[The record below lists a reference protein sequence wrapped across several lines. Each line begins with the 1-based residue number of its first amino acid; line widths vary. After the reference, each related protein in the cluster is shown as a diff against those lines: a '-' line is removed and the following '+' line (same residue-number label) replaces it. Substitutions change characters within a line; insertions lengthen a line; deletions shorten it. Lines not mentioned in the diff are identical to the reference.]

1 MPIQSSGPISM
12 HSIYAEQSVFTQSGR
27 DDIYD
32 KEISLSDLH
41 VRWGLAQKDIGDP
54 ISFNDL
60 RGKGSRIDAREVTIG
75 TVSFTTTVNRFMS
88 TTTLTHKHDGYNN
101 GSGTNANAFGSINPP
116 NTDRGSQIYNQDI
129 LEISF
134 QKKGNFY
141 DIFLIIDGE
150 CPNVS
155 FNNGGWFS
163 LRVNGQDYSRG
174 SAIYIYNGTYSTWRW
189 IVTSSSDNP
198 FIDTPEPTTG
208 TFSNLSSGSVSSTNG
223 VIIPKVNFTVETSG
237 EVEITADVVGA
248 NGYMMLFDS
257 NNNHIETND
266 DDPDYGGSPFD
277 DAAYNPAI
285 TRTLSAG
292 DYFVTIGTGAY
303 NNSDALQGFQ
313 DNVDVANVLLYGHTE
328 ATWDITISGDNVA
341 DEVVRTKVGVSFT

>member
-1 MPIQSSGPISM
+1 MAIQSSGPISM
-12 HSIYAEQSVFTQSGR
+12 YSIYPEQSVFTQAEKT
-27 DDIYD
+27 DLYN
-32 KEISLSDLH
+32 KTLSLNNAG
-41 VRWGLAQKDIGDP
+41 WGLTATPLGDQ

-60 RGKGSRIDAREVTIG
+60 RGKGFYHDSREVTFG
-75 TVSFTTTVNRFMS
+75 SHSYTTSAPMS
-88 TTTLTHKHDGYNN
+88 SNVINHKHDGYSN
-101 GSGTNANAFGSINPP
+101 GSGPNANAFGSINPP
-116 NTDRGSQIYNQDI
+116 NTDRDSEIYDQDI

-134 QKKGNFY
+134 QKSGAAYALVLVING
-141 DIFLIIDGE
+141 L
-150 CPNVS
+150 CPNVGRAS
-155 FNNGGWFS
+155 GGWNGW
-163 LRVNGQDYSRG
+163 RVNGEYYHRYQAGYQYSTNGYSRW
-174 SAIYIYNGTYSTWRW
+174 TWG
-189 IVTSSSDNP
+189 VNESDNP
-198 FIDTPEPTTG
+198 FIYTPEPTTG

-248 NGYMMLFDS
+248 DGYMMLFDS

-313 DNVDVANVLLYGHTE
+313 DNVDVANVLLSGHTE

-341 DEVVRTKVGVSFT
+341 DEVVRTKVGVSFN